1 MTDVADEAS
10 QDLAVV
16 ITADDEPVVLN
27 PSEEPAP
34 MHECEYCG
42 HLPCACGG

>member
-16 ITADDEPVVLN
+16 ITVDQEPVVLN
-27 PSEEPAP
+27 PHEEAAQ
-34 MHECEYCG
+34 MQECEYCG